1 MCSEIERNFAVC
13 KLACATVRRID
24 VCVWQGG
31 IVAGCACLLRVRLA
45 SQSLPLALLCCCCL
59 LHMLFGH
66 KRGVQPPHSPPSTAA
81 VFVSTPLSL
90 SVYLSLCFLS
100 VSLCV
105 LSALSTCLPLCF
117 LHTGIG
123 VRQASPSSS
132 PLRSVWAAMSMCC
145 RAPLSSL
152 SLSLSLYLPGHS
164 VHFLQGAVAV
174 AIQNSLS
181 LLPPSLPPTG
191 APCKRVGFSCPLF
204 PHDSSLG
211 SGAPEVMSSA
221 RCAVMKKN
229 PKTTCGCFSTFARSF
244 TSKFIFSF
252 PFLYLI
258 SFLYRIRFCIIEF
271 SLLIG

>member
-1 MCSEIERNFAVC
+1 MPSANWRVPLCDGLMSVSGRAALSLAVPACFACGWRRSRCHWRCFAAVACCICFLAINVACS
-13 KLACATVRRID
+13 RRTHRY
-24 VCVWQGG
+24 QRLQFL
-31 IVAGCACLLRVRLA
+31 CLL
-45 SQSLPLALLCCCCL
+45 
-59 LHMLFGH
+59 
-66 KRGVQPPHSPPSTAA
+66 
-81 VFVSTPLSL
+81 LSL

-123 VRQASPSSS
+123 VRQASPSWSS
-132 PLRSVWAAMSMCC
+132 SRSVWAAMSMCC

-152 SLSLSLYLPGHS
+152 SFSLSLYLSGHS

-181 LLPPSLPPTG
+181 LLPPSLAPTG

-258 SFLYRIRFCIIEF
+258 SFLYRIRFCIVEF

>member
-45 SQSLPLALLCCCCL
+45 SQSLPLALLLL

-100 VSLCV
+100 VSLFV

-132 PLRSVWAAMSMCC
+132 PSRSVWAAMSMCC

-152 SLSLSLYLPGHS
+152 SLSLSLYLSGHS

-181 LLPPSLPPTG
+181 LPSSLPRPDGRT
-191 APCKRVGFSCPLF
+191 
-204 PHDSSLG
+204 
-211 SGAPEVMSSA
+211 M
-221 RCAVMKKN
+221 
-229 PKTTCGCFSTFARSF
+229 
-244 TSKFIFSF
+244 
-252 PFLYLI
+252 
-258 SFLYRIRFCIIEF
+258 
-271 SLLIG
+271 

>member
-45 SQSLPLALLCCCCL
+45 SQSLPLALLALLLLL

-90 SVYLSLCFLS
+90 SFSLFSVGLSVCPLCALYLSAALFFAHWYWCAAS
-100 VSLCV
+100 VAVVEECLGGNVNV
-105 LSALSTCLPLCF
+105 LPGPAL
-117 LHTGIG
+117 
-123 VRQASPSSS
+123 PS
-132 PLRSVWAAMSMCC
+132 R
-145 RAPLSSL
+145 
-152 SLSLSLYLPGHS
+152 SLYLSGHS

-181 LLPPSLPPTG
+181 LPPSLPPTG

-252 PFLYLI
+252 AL
-258 SFLYRIRFCIIEF
+258 SH
-271 SLLIG
+271 

>member
-1 MCSEIERNFAVC
+1 MPPAN
-13 KLACATVRRID
+13 
-24 VCVWQGG
+24 
-31 IVAGCACLLRVRLA
+31 LRVPLCDGLMSVSGRAALSLA
-45 SQSLPLALLCCCCL
+45 VPACFACGWRRSRCHWRCCCCCICFLAINVACSRRTHRHQRLQFLCL
-59 LHMLFGH
+59 L
-66 KRGVQPPHSPPSTAA
+66 
-81 VFVSTPLSL
+81 LSL
-90 SVYLSLCFLS
+90 SLCLSFSLFSVGLSVCPLCALYLSAALFFAHWYWCAASVAVAVVVEECLGGNVNVLPGPALLS
-100 VSLCV
+100 
-105 LSALSTCLPLCF
+105 
-117 LHTGIG
+117 
-123 VRQASPSSS
+123 R
-132 PLRSVWAAMSMCC
+132 
-145 RAPLSSL
+145 
-152 SLSLSLYLPGHS
+152 SLSLSLYLSGHS

-181 LLPPSLPPTG
+181 LLPPSLAPTG

-258 SFLYRIRFCIIEF
+258 SFLYRIRFCIVEF